1 MAGQMPPQPDFEV
14 ITRLG
19 TDLSHELGR
28 CANLPAVQE
37 GNLIL
42 QELRAL
48 REEIQELR
56 PLREEMRSMKALI
69 ITR

>member
-1 MAGQMPPQPDFEV
+1 MTAQMPPQPDFEV

-19 TDLSHELGR
+19 TDLSHELGH

-69 ITR
+69 TTR